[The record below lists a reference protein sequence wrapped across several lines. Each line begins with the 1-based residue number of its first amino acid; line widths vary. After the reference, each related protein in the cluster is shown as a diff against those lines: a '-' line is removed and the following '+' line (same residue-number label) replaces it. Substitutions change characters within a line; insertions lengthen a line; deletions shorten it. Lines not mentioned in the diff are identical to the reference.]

1 MDSTPLL
8 NCPVMAELVARHRP
22 PGYRPRRP
30 FPALVESIV
39 GQQIS
44 IKAADSIMA
53 KLRATVPI
61 TPAALATADPRRLR
75 RAGLS
80 RAKALYV
87 RELAKFADQGGLRGL
102 SRLEDAQVT
111 ERLVTVKGIGVWTTE
126 MFLMFSLGRPDV
138 WPIGDG
144 GIQRAL
150 VKLYG
155 ARTPKQMMAI
165 GERYRP
171 VRSHAAWYLW
181 RSLGDG

>member
-1 MDSTPLL
+1 
-8 NCPVMAELVARHRP
+8 MADLVARHRP
-22 PGYRPRRP
+22 PGFRPRRP
-30 FPALVESIV
+30 FPSLVESIV
-39 GQQIS
+39 SQQIS
-44 IKAADSIMA
+44 VKAADSIMA

-61 TPAALATADPRRLR
+61 DPKSLARTDPRKLR

-102 SRLEDAQVT
+102 SRLEDQQII
-111 ERLVTVKGIGVWTTE
+111 ERLTTVKGIGVWTTE

-150 VKLYG
+150 IKLYQ
-155 ARTPKQMMAI
+155 ARTPKQMMEI

-171 VRSHAAWYLW
+171 VRSQAAWYLW
-181 RSLGDG
+181 RSLG

>member
-1 MDSTPLL
+1 
-8 NCPVMAELVARHRP
+8 MADLVARHRP
-22 PGYRPRRP
+22 PGFRPRRP
-30 FPALVESIV
+30 FPSLVESIV
-39 GQQIS
+39 SQQIS

-61 TPAALATADPRRLR
+61 QPAALAAADPRRLR

-80 RAKALYV
+80 RAKARYV
-87 RELAKFADQGGLRGL
+87 RELARFAADGGLRGL
-102 SRLEDAQVT
+102 SRLEDQAIVD
-111 ERLVTVKGIGVWTTE
+111 RLTQVKGIGVWTTE

-150 VKLYG
+150 IKLYR
-155 ARTPKQMMAI
+155 ARTPRQMMEI

-171 VRSHAAWYLW
+171 LRSHAAWYLW
-181 RSLGDG
+181 RSLTDA